1 MRKASGEAQ
10 PIWKNRVVVIG
21 AGAGLAVV
29 IIGIVL
35 AVALRGGKKDNGP
48 WRVPSSGWVSM
59 GPVKKVHE
67 PGHYG
72 NCVFSSKSIESGKE
86 DDSALR
92 NTFSFTEP
100 IYGRC
105 YFAHQI
111 GPNKPGEVWQ
121 ELWVDGVKRAQIIYD
136 PALPNDSDQL
146 ALEVSRRH
154 GTRIG
159 ELSSGKHTLDIWIY
173 RQADDAENPEPLAAG
188 ELIVRK

>member
-1 MRKASGEAQ
+1 
-10 PIWKNRVVVIG
+10 V
-21 AGAGLAVV
+21 
-29 IIGIVL
+29 
-35 AVALRGGKKDNGP
+35 
-48 WRVPSSGWVSM
+48 
-59 GPVKKVHE
+59 
-67 PGHYG
+67 
-72 NCVFSSKSIESGKE
+72 
-86 DDSALR
+86 R
-92 NTFSFTEP
+92 NTFSYTEP

-121 ELWVDGVKRAQIIYD
+121 ELWVDGAKRAQIIYD
-136 PALPNDSDQL
+136 PALPNDEDQL

-159 ELSSGKHTLDIWIY
+159 ELSNGKHTLDIWIY